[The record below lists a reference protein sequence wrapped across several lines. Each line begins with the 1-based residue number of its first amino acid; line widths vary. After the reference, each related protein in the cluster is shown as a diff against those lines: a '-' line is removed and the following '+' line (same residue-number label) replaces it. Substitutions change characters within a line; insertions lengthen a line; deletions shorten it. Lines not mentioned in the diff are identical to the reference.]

1 MTSRDSELYGARGA
15 GIKESWR
22 LALQLESRAP
32 KAGSKVLPT
41 GAASEFVVVEFY
53 SASASTS
60 TCGFSPSPNATG
72 V

>member
-22 LALQLESRAP
+22 LALESRAP
-32 KAGSKVLPT
+32 KAGSKVLPA